1 MLLALRQF
9 AFEIGTAA
17 YQELARKTEWRHA
30 ESPRFG
36 ARPASQFLGV
46 GSESV
51 SLKGVILPGL
61 SGKHSA
67 IVTLRAMGDEGE
79 AYTLVDAQGLIHGD
93 FAILS
98 IDETQTHFIDTG
110 QPRRADFSIELR
122 RVA

>member
-1 MLLALRQF
+1 MLLALGQF

-30 ESPRFG
+30 ETPRFG

-67 IVTLRAMGDEGE
+67 IVTLRAMGDDGD
-79 AYTLVDAQGLIHGD
+79 AYTLVDAQGLVHGD
-93 FAILS
+93 FVILS

-110 QPRRADFSIELR
+110 QARRADFSIELR

>member
-1 MLLALRQF
+1 MLMALGQF

-30 ESPRFG
+30 ETPRFG
-36 ARPASQFLGV
+36 ARPASQYLGP
-46 GSESV
+46 GAETI

-67 IVTLRAMGDEGE
+67 IATLRALGDEGD
-79 AYTLVDAQGLIHGD
+79 ALPLVDAQGLVHGD
-93 FAILS
+93 FVILS
-98 IDETQTHFIDTG
+98 IDESHSHFIDTG
-110 QPRRADFSIELR
+110 QARRADFAIELR